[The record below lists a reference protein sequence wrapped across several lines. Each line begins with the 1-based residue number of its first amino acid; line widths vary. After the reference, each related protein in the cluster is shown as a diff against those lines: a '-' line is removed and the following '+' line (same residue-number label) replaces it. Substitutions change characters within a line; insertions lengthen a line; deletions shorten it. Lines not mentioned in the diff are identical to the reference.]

1 MACSTNSASWLSHGF
16 LISTSNKSLSRLFKP
31 TTTTFCCFNNS
42 TPSSSLSKKAVSSE
56 PEICRSW
63 VEADDAHL
71 VLPLLSQ
78 ARFKVV
84 SYNILGDKNASKHKD
99 LYLNVPSSYMNWG
112 RRNKLIQDELTGWD
126 PDIICLQ
133 EVDKYYDL
141 SFSLEKAGYL
151 GSYKRRT
158 GDMVDG
164 CAMFWKSDKFRLID
178 KENIEFKQFGL
189 RDNVAQLSVFEMCRD
204 ESLRIVVGNIHVLF
218 RPSRGEIKIGQIR
231 LLSSKAH
238 DLSKKWGNIPV
249 VLAGDYNSTPQ
260 SEIYEFISSSELN
273 VMLHD
278 RRDLSGQKRCHPNDL
293 LSAKREKSYQINLID
308 RSSKACWTNEEL
320 KVATGTTDTHVAVHP
335 LKLSSSYST
344 VQGSMATRDS
354 IGEPLATS
362 YHSKFLGTVDYL
374 WHTSDL
380 KPTRVMDTVPI
391 DILQKTRGLPSKNL
405 GSDHLALISE
415 FAFLRTPESISR
427 NLSLEK

>member
-1 MACSTNSASWLSHGF
+1 MACSTNLTSWLSHGF
-16 LISTSNKSLSRLFKP
+16 LITTSNKSLSKLFRP
-31 TTTTFCCFNNS
+31 TATSFCCFNNS
-42 TPSSSLSKKAVSSE
+42 SLSSSISKKAVPAE
-56 PEICRSW
+56 PEIRRTW

-71 VLPLLSQ
+71 LLPLLSQ
-78 ARFKVV
+78 ARFTVV

-99 LYLNVPSSYMNWG
+99 LYPNVPSSYMKWD
-112 RRNKLIQDELTGWD
+112 RRNRLIYDELTGCD

-133 EVDKYYDL
+133 EVDKYSDL
-141 SFSLEKAGYL
+141 SSGLEKAGYL

-158 GDMVDG
+158 GNMVDG

-189 RDNVAQLSVFEMCRD
+189 RDNVAQLSVFE
-204 ESLRIVVGNIHVLF
+204 
-218 RPSRGEIKIGQIR
+218 IR
-231 LLSSKAH
+231 LLSSRAH
-238 DLSKKWGNIPV
+238 ALSKKWGNIPV

-293 LSAKREKSYQINLID
+293 LSVKGEKRFRLNLID
-308 RSSKACWTNEEL
+308 RFKYYRSSNTCWTSEEL
-320 KVATGTTDTHVAVHP
+320 KVATGTTDTHIAVHP

-344 VQGSMATRDS
+344 VQGSMRTRDS
-354 IGEPLATS
+354 SGEPLATS

-391 DILQKTRGLPSKNL
+391 EILQKTQGLPSKEL

-415 FAFLRTPESISR
+415 FAFLRTPENISR
-427 NLSLEK
+427 NL

>member
-1 MACSTNSASWLSHGF
+1 MSA
-16 LISTSNKSLSRLFKP
+16 
-31 TTTTFCCFNNS
+31 
-42 TPSSSLSKKAVSSE
+42 E
-56 PEICRSW
+56 PEIYRSW
-63 VEADDAHL
+63 VEADDAYP

-78 ARFKVV
+78 ARFTVV
-84 SYNILGDKNASKHKD
+84 TYNILGDKNASKHKD
-99 LYLNVPSSYMNWG
+99 LYLNVPSSYMKWS
-112 RRNKLIQDELTGWD
+112 RRNRLIYDELTGWD

-133 EVDKYYDL
+133 EVDKYFDL
-141 SFSLEKAGYL
+141 SISMEKAGYL

-178 KENIEFKQFGL
+178 TENVEFKQFGL

-238 DLSKKWGNIPV
+238 ALSKKWGNIPV

-260 SEIYEFISSSELN
+260 SEIYKFISSSKLN

-293 LSAKREKSYQINLID
+293 LGVKREKSYQLNLID
-308 RSSKACWTNEEL
+308 RFKYYRSPKASWTNEEL
-320 KVATGTTDTHVAVHP
+320 KVATGTADSNIAVHP
-335 LKLSSSYST
+335 LNLSSSYSS
-344 VQGSMATRDS
+344 VQGSMRTRDS
-354 IGEPLATS
+354 SGEPLATS

-391 DILQKTRGLPSKNL
+391 DILRKTRGLPCKDL

-415 FAFLRTPESISR
+415 FAFLTRTPEIVNR
-427 NLSLEK
+427 K